1 MIYLIGG
8 PPRVGKSSLAWM
20 LLERDGI
27 PGCPTDALVSMLQR
41 AAPQHGVR
49 HGTHPD
55 KAVPAQPFLVEFI
68 RATAESLDDS
78 DPLDGYVV
86 EGDIVTP
93 AAATAAAGLGMP
105 LSCVFLGNAE
115 LTTEH
120 LRAAPD
126 WLDGADDTTYREI
139 AAWVREQ
146 STALREA
153 CAASG
158 HVYVELGADYAR
170 GLERAYST
178 LVERR

>member
-8 PPRVGKSSLAWM
+8 PPRVGKSTLAWM
-20 LLERDGI
+20 LLEREGL

-41 AAPQHGVR
+41 AAPEHGVR

-55 KAVPAQPFLVEFI
+55 KAVPAQPFLLEFI
-68 RATAESLDDS
+68 RAAAEALDDS
-78 DPLDGYVV
+78 DPQDGYVV

-93 AAATAAAGLGMP
+93 ATATAAAGLGLP
-105 LSCVFLGNAE
+105 LTSVFLGNTK
-115 LTTEH
+115 LTPAH

-126 WLDGADDTTYREI
+126 WLEGADDTTYREI
-139 AAWVREQ
+139 AAWVRDQ

-153 CAASG
+153 CAAGG
-158 HVYVELGADYAR
+158 HVYVELGTGYTQ

-178 LVERR
+178 LVERA